1 MKHAVGRPAYQSTLP
16 PTIAGRRGLGRRP
29 RHVERATAAHPDRLY
44 AVGNHEG
51 TLDYGHY
58 YADCKGKTGQWH
70 RFNDAVVTPT
80 TVERLDPQT
89 CYMLFYHRV
98 PNE

>member
-1 MKHAVGRPAYQSTLP
+1 MDSFFDDFMNDIAVQRVLISELP
-16 PTIAGRRGLGRRP
+16 P
-29 RHVERATAAHPDRLY
+29 
-44 AVGNHEG
+44 VGNHEG

-80 TVERLDPQT
+80 TVDQLDPQT
-89 CYMLFYHRV
+89 CYVLFYHRV